1 MKRVKYI
8 FKKLVE
14 GMEKGKLARVRGLFA
29 NTEPKS
35 EPKQPR
41 SNSNDPVLQRATP
54 VENEVV
60 LNAEI
65 VELKLQIEGLK
76 RLLPSPHSH
85 RLFVT
90 LTTSSSIN
98 ISIRL
103 RVWTFPLRAMN
114 R

>member
-1 MKRVKYI
+1 M
-8 FKKLVE
+8 
-14 GMEKGKLARVRGLFA
+14 RGLFA

-35 EPKQPR
+35 EHKQPR

-76 RLLPSPHSH
+76 RLIASNPVAY
-85 RLFVT
+85 RA
-90 LTTSSSIN
+90 LTDDIPKGVKVAKEGLEPRAFHAVN
-98 ISIRL
+98 IGSGNYML
-103 RVWTFPLRAMN
+103 KKGYGKGYGMLQLAA
-114 R
+114 